1 MRAFWT
7 FSLPW
12 ENLYVR
18 TYLQGKRRDT
28 GKVHLCSFRNPLCSG
43 ASCRIVGR
51 TPVACSEMARCGS
64 SGPCIGSMTYCCFQL
79 LIHHKTQF
87 GNIVS
92 SISTFSN
99 SSNLFSQN
107 VEVVKKK
114 KMKHWSVCGVNVGPS
129 PTWIIGEGW
138 TILTVVS
145 TNHFVATR

>member
-64 SGPCIGSMTYCCFQL
+64 SGPCIGSTTYCCFQL

-114 KMKHWSVCGVNVGPS
+114 KNEALISVRCQRG
-129 PTWIIGEGW
+129 
-138 TILTVVS
+138 TVTDMDNWWRMDNLDCS
-145 TNHFVATR
+145 